1 MGRSASRLLIL
12 SSTFLISRTLLP
24 GEPPLLELTKT
35 VPLPG
40 VEGRMDHLSVD
51 PELKRLFLAA
61 LGNGTLEVISLEE
74 GKVVGRIEGLKEP
87 QGVLAIPGEKEVVV
101 ASGGDG
107 TVRVYDAKTLS
118 LRHRVDLGEDAD
130 NVRWD
135 PRTKR
140 VYVGYGAGAL
150 GVLEQGS
157 YRRAG
162 DIKLKGHP
170 ESFQLEVR
178 GPRIFV
184 NVPQAGQVAVV
195 DREKGEVVATWP
207 VEGAGANF
215 PMAIDEERRRLFLG
229 CRKPPK
235 LVVLDLDSGK
245 PAASVEIS
253 GDTDDLFYDS
263 SRRRIYF
270 SCGEGTIDI
279 LDQVDADHYRSAAK
293 LSTREGA
300 RTSLFASDL
309 RQFFLA
315 VPARPGK
322 PAELRIYSVR

>member
-1 MGRSASRLLIL
+1 
-12 SSTFLISRTLLP
+12 
-24 GEPPLLELTKT
+24 
-35 VPLPG
+35 
-40 VEGRMDHLSVD
+40 MDHLAVD

-61 LGNGTLEVISLEE
+61 LGKGTLEVISLEE
-74 GKVVGRIEGLKEP
+74 GKVAGRIEGLKEP
-87 QGVLAIPGEKEVVV
+87 QGVLAIPGEREVVV

-107 TVRVYDAKTLS
+107 TVRVYDGKTLS

-140 VYVGYGAGAL
+140 VYVGYGGGAL

-170 ESFQLEVR
+170 ESFQLEKR

-215 PMAIDEERRRLFLG
+215 PMAIDEEHRRLFLG
-229 CRKPPK
+229 CRKPPR

-263 SRRRIYF
+263 SRRRVYF
-270 SCGEGTIDI
+270 SCGEGSID
-279 LDQVDADHYRSAAK
+279 LFDQVDADHYRLAAK
-293 LSTREGA
+293 LPTREGA
-300 RTSLFASDL
+300 RTSLLSGDL